1 MNPGTSPESTSSSM
15 AGCPSNGDQLHRK
28 PTSREPFMSADRFQN
43 KAVIVSGS
51 ASGIGRA
58 SAVAFAR
65 EGARVACL
73 DIDPAGGEETVA
85 IIRAAG
91 GSAAF
96 FPVDV
101 RDAESVRTAT
111 EQAVDYLGE
120 LHITHNNAGANG
132 YATIHEMPVEDWDH
146 IFAVNTRGVFLSMK
160 YQIPHLL
167 DRGGSIVLTGS
178 IIQHGSRPRTAAYSA
193 SKLALNGLARAATL
207 DYGTRGIRVNVVN
220 PGTIDTPMVRKAFDA
235 VNDEARFAEMRDEWV
250 RTHMAGMRRMG
261 TPEEVAAAVLM
272 LSADDASFISG
283 ATIVVDGGA
292 TSALI

>member
-1 MNPGTSPESTSSSM
+1 
-15 AGCPSNGDQLHRK
+15 
-28 PTSREPFMSADRFQN
+28 MSADRFQN

-73 DIDPAGGEETVA
+73 DVDTVGAEETA
-85 IIRAAG
+85 SIIRAAG

-111 EQAVDYLGE
+111 EQAVGYLGD
-120 LHITHNNAGANG
+120 LHIVHNNAGVNG
-132 YATIHEMPVEDWDH
+132 YATIHEMSVEDWDH

-178 IIQHGSRPRTAAYSA
+178 IIQHGSRPGTAAYSA
-193 SKLALNGLARAATL
+193 SKLALDGLARAATL
-207 DYGTRGIRVNVVN
+207 DYGTRGIRVNVVS
-220 PGTIDTPMVRKAFDA
+220 PGTIDTPMVRKSLGAE
-235 VNDEARFAEMRDEWV
+235 NDEARFAEVRDEWV

-261 TPEEVAAAVLM
+261 TSEEVAAAVLM
-272 LSADDASFISG
+272 LSAADASFISG
-283 ATIVVDGGA
+283 ATIFVDGGA